1 MQLVLLFT
9 LFLGLLSV
17 VKSFSQN
24 QYVVSTSKLMAE
36 SVHDIM
42 SDPMFLDEKES
53 KAKAKANFPLTDE
66 AMIATTK
73 EFLYHNTG
81 IAKPSLLANDFK
93 FRGPV
98 VGPLAKE
105 AYLKA
110 VGGFDIKEAFP
121 DLNPRFHDFRV
132 CCQFGNRVWFT
143 SQATGTFLGPFGGG
157 IIKPNGKT
165 FSTPPQ
171 CCSTTFNEA
180 GEITKFTIGHI
191 MGERICERA
200 KLLPSAKRQRKAK
213 RSGEGGFWGSP
224 RHKSSDQNT
233 TKHNATQR
241 NTTQQILHSTTN
253 RDIRR
258 CRGGKHRRV
267 GRGVRTP
274 VCGGPRVALSGS
286 PSLLPEHSVPTL
298 QFLWLPC
305 SEVYLKKIVNF
316 HSIY

>member
-9 LFLGLLSV
+9 LFLGLLSE

-24 QYVVSTSKLMAE
+24 KYIVSTSKLMAE

-53 KAKAKANFPLTDE
+53 KAKANFPLTDE

-73 EFLYHNTG
+73 EFLFHNTG
-81 IAKPSLLANDFK
+81 IAKPSLLANDFN

-200 KLLPSAKRQRKAK
+200 KLLPSAKRQRSQA
-213 RSGEGGFWGSP
+213 
-224 RHKSSDQNT
+224 
-233 TKHNATQR
+233 QR
-241 NTTQQILHSTTN
+241 
-253 RDIRR
+253 R
-258 CRGGKHRRV
+258 
-267 GRGVRTP
+267 RGVLG
-274 VCGGPRVALSGS
+274 VS
-286 PSLLPEHSVPTL
+286 PT
-298 QFLWLPC
+298 QI
-305 SEVYLKKIVNF
+305 K
-316 HSIY
+316 